1 MIFMK
6 LRIIAGILISC
17 LCLLIAGFAYAD
29 EAVEVDDSKAKETL
43 DKYRVIDTSLYDGE
57 TYITRN
63 DGLSI
68 ILRAIGTTENV
79 WYESY
84 GSKGPIY
91 SDEDFPDNV
100 SGEEYIK
107 TIYGDNSKFNTAEGY
122 GYYWADYITYAIRFD
137 TGIVYGDDRTED
149 GVITF
154 RFPRPITTNEALAF
168 MVRCL
173 DNRDIDMD
181 IYNLEDTF
189 MRAEELGLIKETDA
203 FYSDPDDQIAP
214 DDFFVLVNRFIHQK
228 RYLYFD
234 REKGYDYWHDWEGS
248 TTYIEYLADSMCI
261 AESADTVYLGKKGY
275 MNTAEHLCGC
285 ME

>member
-1 MIFMK
+1 MK
-6 LRIIAGILISC
+6 IRIIAGILISC
-17 LCLLIAGFAYAD
+17 LCLSIAGFAYAD
-29 EAVEVDDSKAKETL
+29 ETVEVDDSKAKETL

-63 DGLSI
+63 DGFSI
-68 ILRAIGTTENV
+68 IMRAIGTTEDV
-79 WYESY
+79 WCESY
-84 GSKGPIY
+84 GVSRPMFNDAEFIPEYYTDFFTVFYGDSKFIPGVGHYWGDYVGYAVFMNENI
-91 SDEDFPDNV
+91 
-100 SGEEYIK
+100 
-107 TIYGDNSKFNTAEGY
+107 IYGDA
-122 GYYWADYITYAIRFD
+122 
-137 TGIVYGDDRTED
+137 RTED

-154 RFPRPITTNEALAF
+154 RFLRPITANETLAF

-173 DNRDIDMD
+173 DNRAVNMD
-181 IYNLEDTF
+181 VYNLEDTF
-189 MRAEELGLIKETDA
+189 GRAEELGLIKETDA
-203 FYSDPDDQIAP
+203 FYSNPDDQIAP

-261 AESADTVYLGKKGY
+261 AESSDTVHLGTKGY
-275 MNTAEHLCGC
+275 LNTAEHLCGC